1 MDDLERLYRQ
11 HASAVFRFAWGL
23 SGDRA
28 WAEDIVYLLAAA
40 RNSYL
45 SGRRRAREVTL
56 PEDMPAPEPDPV
68 GRLDDRA
75 QLESALRR
83 LATVLDDARAHAR
96 LEMVMLSRGA
106 AVAGL
111 MMIVLVGGAV
121 FAFFIRP

>member
-1 MDDLERLYRQ
+1 
-11 HASAVFRFAWGL
+11 
-23 SGDRA
+23 
-28 WAEDIVYLLAAA
+28 VYLLAAA

-45 SGRRRAREVTL
+45 SGRRRRAREVTL
-56 PEDMPAPEPDPV
+56 PEDIPAPEPDPV